1 LSKVTKT
8 VKNWIAF
15 AHEDLRAA
23 QVLFEVSPDKYLR
36 AVPFHCQ
43 QAAEKSIKGYL
54 AYKKIKFPKTHDIEE
69 LANLVGSTVSPET
82 LALLKESDFL
92 TDYAVEFRYPES
104 TDAPLTSNDSA
115 QALETAKKIYT
126 TMSSLIP
133 AEDQWDV

>member
-1 LSKVTKT
+1 MSKVTKT
-8 VKNWIAF
+8 VRDWFAF

-23 QVLFEVSPDKYLR
+23 QALHEVSPGRYLR

-43 QAAEKSIKGYL
+43 QAAKKSIKGYL

-82 LALLKESDFL
+82 LVLLKESDFL

-104 TDAPLTSNDSA
+104 TDAPLTSQDSA
-115 QALETAKKIYT
+115 QALKTAKKIFT

-133 AEDQWDV
+133 IENQWDI